1 MNKPR
6 INPFSKDLFTALAD
20 VQFQQI
26 VTTRMLPTLY
36 ICGII
41 FAGIAASYLVASTW
55 TENSW
60 PARIAWCGIFA
71 PALFM
76 ASVVAWR
83 IILELCFSFFQ
94 IVIYVRELHDEVQ
107 RVAGTTV
114 DIATDLPRIQF
125 WRSYKGGKGA
135 SKKSASK
142 SRDSESESDGNKK
155 QPDDAETS
163 VKKDTKPEK

>member
-41 FAGIAASYLVASTW
+41 FAGIAALYLVASTW

-94 IVIYVRELHDEVQ
+94 ILKFSCSKNTTKSQNPRVRHDVID
-107 RVAGTTV
+107 
-114 DIATDLPRIQF
+114 TDPIMIQF
-125 WRSYKGGKGA
+125 DKWTVMMRITINMDIQIYHSGIENMVRQFGF
-135 SKKSASK
+135 
-142 SRDSESESDGNKK
+142 SDINY
-155 QPDDAETS
+155 ELE
-163 VKKDTKPEK
+163 V